1 METVNEL
8 SAPQTPAPPESAQ
21 TAPAQLAGKRANW
34 TIAHEVQGT
43 MIRWQVKGAG
53 TLALDLSKCSEKVR
67 ERAAVHGMVQRV
79 SDAAAMA
86 RNSKTGA
93 SASPQEKFEA
103 MSRLVEH
110 YQSGAEGWSPTR
122 AEGGARGVKVN
133 PQKAL
138 LVRALSIHAPEKG
151 AEVIEKFV
159 SERNAAQITAL
170 LLSEQLKEAV
180 ELAREQLRE
189 EEKKIA
195 EGVDALE
202 LLKGL

>member
-8 SAPQTPAPPESAQ
+8 SAPQTPAAPEIAQ
-21 TAPAQLAGKRANW
+21 TSLAGKRANW

-103 MSRLVEH
+103 MQRLVEH
-110 YQSGAEGWSPTR
+110 YQSGTEEWSPQR
-122 AEGGARGVKVN
+122 SGGEGSKGRGVDRDKELLAMALGIHAVDK
-133 PQKAL
+133 PAAVIAEFVKGLRKEQVAAL
-138 LVRALSIHAPEKG
+138 LV
-151 AEVIEKFV
+151 
-159 SERNAAQITAL
+159 
-170 LLSEQLKEAV
+170 SEQLKEAV
-180 ELAREQLRE
+180 AMAREE
-189 EEKKIA
+189 MEKEAKA
-195 EGVDALE
+195 QSAGVDAEE